1 MRRDAFP
8 LSRVNWRP
16 SYRLI
21 PSRFPPRGLFDRV
34 SNPADLEDAIA
45 VESLTNDRLR
55 DEVGDITLVP
65 REERMVGPGST
76 PIMAAFTHVNPR
88 GSRFA
93 DSTYGVFYAGASLAT
108 AVRETVY
115 HRERFLNDSRYP
127 PLTLEMREYR
137 VDVSGL
143 FRDLRGS
150 SATAPL
156 LDPQSYAA
164 SQSFGAAERQAGG
177 DGIVYPSVR
186 DPGGECVAVFRP
198 RALSPARQGGH
209 YGYLWDGS
217 AISDVVKLT
226 DPKIRPHP

>member
-1 MRRDAFP
+1 MRSDGFL
-8 LSRVNWRP
+8 LSQVNWQP
-16 SYRLI
+16 GYRII

-34 SNPADLEDAIA
+34 SDPADLEAAIA

-65 REERMVGPGST
+65 REERIVGPGST
-76 PIMAAFTHVNPR
+76 PIMAAFTHVNPQ

-93 DSTYGVFYAGASLAT
+93 DATYGVFYAGASLTT

-115 HRERFLNDSRYP
+115 HRERFLSDSHLP
-127 PLTLEMREYR
+127 PLTIQMREYR
-137 VDVSGL
+137 VDVNGS

-150 SATAPL
+150 NAAEPL
-156 LDPQSYAA
+156 LDPKSYAA
-164 SQSFGAAERQAGG
+164 SQAFARGEHRAGG

-198 RALSPARQGGH
+198 RALSPARQGAH
-209 YGYLWDGS
+209 YAYLWDGR
-217 AISDVVKLT
+217 AISDVVKLS